1 MALIGAPTLEELCE
15 ISLGADWYQLGL
27 WLGLEDTILSEIKD
41 DSFDDLSLSENLL
54 LLKKTMF
61 EKYLEKSYKTEQYK
75 RFSMQLSFELAQHV
89 NDFFSEEYSTQVV
102 NLEEI
107 KHNLGDSQ
115 RAILDELFQKQQESR
130 CGMKKNVLI
139 ALLRA
144 HLMEEAQKFCLSQ
157 GEKERFEHALYSTL
171 CFSCRVETG

>member
-1 MALIGAPTLEELCE
+1 MIGAPTLEELCE

-27 WLGLEDTILSEIKD
+27 WLGLEDTTLSLIKD
-41 DSFDDLSLSENLL
+41 YDSFYDLSLSENLL
-54 LLKKTMF
+54 ILKKMMF

-75 RFSMQLSFELAQHV
+75 RFSMQLSFELTQHV
-89 NDFFSEEYSTQVV
+89 NDFFSKEYSTQVV

-107 KHNLGDSQ
+107 KHKLGDSQ
-115 RAILDELFQKQQESR
+115 RAILDELFQKQQENR
-130 CGMKKNVLI
+130 RGMKKNVLI